1 LDLQTPLA
9 PCKLDLGRRPARAVE
24 LGGFLL
30 SAKRI
35 AVCVAILALP
45 ASALAASTVSYSY
58 DALGQLVS
66 LSSSSGATTSYSY
79 DAAGNRTQTT
89 STGSVALNGA
99 GTSGTV
105 AAKVPG
111 NAGPPTSLARLDQTG
126 TAARKPAAGETGA
139 TRAAAASGA
148 GQ

>member
-1 LDLQTPLA
+1 M
-9 PCKLDLGRRPARAVE
+9 
-24 LGGFLL
+24 

-35 AVCVAILALP
+35 AVCVAVLALP
-45 ASALAASTVSYSY
+45 APALAASTVTYSY

-79 DAAGNRTQTT
+79 DAAGNRTQMT

-105 AAKVPG
+105 AAKIPVNTSPS
-111 NAGPPTSLARLDQTG
+111 TSLARLDQTA
-126 TAARKPAAGETGA
+126 TATRRSVGGETGA
-139 TRAAAASGA
+139 TRAAAMGA